1 MYYRNCGAPSGLQTK
16 IKTHCIETDVGHEAC
31 KPKSKHTVSKE
42 MWAMR
47 LAKTN
52 PNRQCRNKCGPR
64 PANQNPHT
72 QYRRRF
78 GPRGRQTKIQT
89 HSIERDVGHKAC
101 KPKSKHT
108 VWKEMLPIRLAN
120 QNPNT
125 QYRRKSNYILGGG
138 SARHTY
144 LHLAPTEGWTKDAPL
159 PNTLRILPL
168 PGSYWVGASV
178 QTSMLSTG
186 PNELCCCPDTCCPE
200 TPNEI

>member
-16 IKTHCIETDVGHEAC
+16 IKTHCIETDVGHE
-31 KPKSKHTVSKE
+31 
-42 MWAMR
+42 
-47 LAKTN
+47 
-52 PNRQCRNKCGPR
+52 
-64 PANQNPHT
+64 
-72 QYRRRF
+72 
-78 GPRGRQTKIQT
+78 
-89 HSIERDVGHKAC
+89 AC